1 MHLSTLLSISLI
13 PHSSL
18 HLSNHV
24 LSLSFSV
31 SSCISLSLSFSMYSL
46 SLTWSRPL
54 WAFVFLLFPVSF
66 FPLHF
71 QSIYIILYLSSTH
84 YLSIYPPMYVL
95 SLFLHPAIHTP
106 IHGFYIPISFY
117 ESVKYFLFFFP
128 FVSLLLSL
136 FFYSLTLISLSP
148 SSPSLSSFNVFFSS
162 RYFRHS
168 LNPCP
173 RSRNASIP
181 CVKGTCFAKAVKH
194 LPMTQLKVNPV
205 ATWWKTT
212 Y

>member
-136 FFYSLTLISLSP
+136 FFYSLTLISLSLP
-148 SSPSLSSFNVFFSS
+148 PLPPCL
-162 RYFRHS
+162 HS
-168 LNPCP
+168 
-173 RSRNASIP
+173 
-181 CVKGTCFAKAVKH
+181 TCFSHPGILGIALTPAQGQEMHQSHVSKVHA
-194 LPMTQLKVNPV
+194 LLKQ
-205 ATWWKTT
+205 
-212 Y
+212 